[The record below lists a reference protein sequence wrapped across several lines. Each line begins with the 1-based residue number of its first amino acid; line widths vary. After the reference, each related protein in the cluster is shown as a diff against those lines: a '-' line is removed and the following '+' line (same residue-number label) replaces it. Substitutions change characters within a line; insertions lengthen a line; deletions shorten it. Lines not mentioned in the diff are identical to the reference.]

1 MVLLARKDEEG
12 NTQTLYDHLH
22 GAGRLASGFEDEFA
36 DISRTAAVLH
46 DVGKVAQQFQTY
58 LLSDDGH
65 RGDVQHARQ
74 GAFVVNDFF
83 ESKGE
88 IEEIAK
94 EILELAISKHHG
106 GLPDCIDESGNRAF
120 LLGFTES
127 DKSNEKY
134 AYQEIKRGLN
144 GLALDLQSNFRGS
157 AEDIACFLKKIK
169 SLGMSKDSIYFYL
182 GLLVKLIYSRLVDA
196 DRTDA
201 ACFETRKQYRP
212 NTVDWQN
219 LISRL
224 DKSMRSFD
232 SSSEINRIRHQ
243 INEQCC
249 LAGARE
255 TGIYRLSIPTGGGKT
270 LASLNFALHH
280 ALKTGKHRIIYV
292 IPYLSITTQ
301 TAKTFRDVLGLNAD
315 SDVLLEHYSTAGMQ
329 RSADVA
335 DNASSEFEDAG
346 EHQRKL
352 AAERWDN
359 PIIVTTMV
367 EFLETVMSARGTKLR
382 KFHNMADSV
391 IIFDE
396 IQSLPMNTINL
407 FNEIVS
413 FLSKIT
419 NSTILL
425 CSATQ
430 PLLEKTKRENLL
442 LSEKPDLI
450 AETESYEDKLRR
462 TRIVASTENKSCDE
476 LGQIIYQQARKN
488 GNCLAIV
495 NLKKEAREIFQCLER
510 LDVNHEF
517 ELIRLSTAMCGRHRT
532 DCLNRIGALL
542 DPGNPKPVICVSTQL
557 IEAGVD
563 ISFACVVRAMA
574 GLDSIMQAAGRC
586 NRNGESVEPKNVYVY
601 PLKDEDSMERYLPD
615 IAMGKQLT
623 LQIYGIITDKNYGF
637 PEWIDEQNLG
647 ADKKQSLESMVDELH
662 VSPKVKRGIIQSVRL
677 IDDISKAVGKK
688 PSRIFL
694 ELAGD
699 IQASVRTTSRKNRLL
714 ELYKNAGLRKEFS
727 DIYDRLEASDDK
739 GLQDDRWFLYYT
751 QLGKD
756 MYTGEEL
763 DIDRLSSDYDI
774 DHIIPQAVTQNDSL
788 DNRVLVSRAANA
800 RKTDSFAY
808 LPELV
813 EARRGFWQEL
823 LDNRLISQTKF
834 ERLVRQNDF
843 GRHEKERFVERSL
856 VETRQI
862 MKNVATLMRRRYGNS
877 SAVIG
882 LNSELT
888 KEMRQYLGF
897 EHKNRDINDY
907 HHAQDALCLGVAGQF
922 AVNRGFFDNG
932 AVSDGAANAYNI
944 YLQDYLRG
952 YREKLKAGDRKHGK
966 AFGFIVGSM
975 ASADEN
981 KRINPKTGEIAWS
994 EADKDYLR
1002 RVMNYRKMLVTQKVG
1017 DSFGALYNETRYGA
1031 AVKEG
1036 HDGIAFDKNKADTS
1050 LYGGFSSAKVVYSIL
1065 VELKGKVRLVNI
1077 TMQEYS
1083 MLGDCPSDEALKKVL
1098 VAKKPEYAKAK
1109 ILLRHIP
1116 SMQLIHYKGACMT
1129 IKSATE
1135 LNNARQLWL
1144 DCDVYNA
1151 LDDYLKCGTSKSS
1164 IDIMQIWDALFDA
1177 VNKHYPLHRVE
1188 ESTLA
1193 KARTKFEKLDLDKQL
1208 DVLGMIVVALHAD
1221 PGRANL
1227 SLVGLPSEWKRVRSV
1242 SFSDD
1247 DEFVF
1252 QSPSGLFETKI
1263 TIAELKKAE

>member
-12 NTQTLYDHLH
+12 NTQALYDHLH

-169 SLGMSKDSIYFYL
+169 SLRLSKDSIYFYL

-212 NTVDWQN
+212 NAVDWQN

-280 ALKTGKHRIIYV
+280 ALKTGKRRIIYV

-301 TAKTFRDVLGLNAD
+301 TAKTFRDVLGLNSD

-462 TRIVASTENKSCDE
+462 TRIVASAENKSCDE

-517 ELIRLSTAMCGRHRT
+517 ELIHLSTAMCGRHRT

-623 LQIYGIITDKNYGF
+623 LQIMENYPGKDLLSSNILEQYYDMLLRKKDGNGKGGYTDCPIRGRAEGATTAYDLLSFNECDRSQFTNTTGGKYGLCFAQAFQTVSDNFHVIPDVTHNVVVPYGQATELLDMLHRGELSEKISVLRRLQEYTVSLF
-637 PEWIDEQNLG
+637 DDDYHDLARKHAISLANEDFGVFLLNEEYLENKIDF
-647 ADKKQSLESMVDELH
+647 A
-662 VSPKVKRGIIQSVRL
+662 IAF
-677 IDDISKAVGKK
+677 AVNNAN
-688 PSRIFL
+688 PN
-694 ELAGD
+694 GD
-699 IQASVRTTSRKNRLL
+699 PLNGNRPRTTSEGLGEVSDVALKRKIRNRLQD
-714 ELYKNAGLRKEFS
+714 AGESVFVQ
-727 DIYDRLEASDDK
+727 SDDRS
-739 GLQDDRWFLYYT
+739 DDGAKSLSDRFNTYLKTLPKDEQKQKNVVFGKVCERWLDVRSFGQVFAFKKAKDT
-751 QLGKD
+751 DEVSIGVRGPVSIQPAFSINPIAIDDVQITKSVNSETTDSGKK
-756 MYTGEEL
+756 
-763 DIDRLSSDYDI
+763 SSDTMGMKYRVSGRAVYVTYGSI
-774 DHIIPQAVTQNDSL
+774 SPQLAERTGFSAEDAEKIKEALVTLFEND
-788 DNRVLVSRAANA
+788 
-800 RKTDSFAY
+800 
-808 LPELV
+808 E
-813 EARRGFWQEL
+813 
-823 LDNRLISQTKF
+823 
-834 ERLVRQNDF
+834 
-843 GRHEKERFVERSL
+843 
-856 VETRQI
+856 
-862 MKNVATLMRRRYGNS
+862 S
-877 SAVIG
+877 SARP
-882 LNSELT
+882 S
-888 KEMRQYLGF
+888 
-897 EHKNRDINDY
+897 
-907 HHAQDALCLGVAGQF
+907 
-922 AVNRGFFDNG
+922 
-932 AVSDGAANAYNI
+932 
-944 YLQDYLRG
+944 
-952 YREKLKAGDRKHGK
+952 
-966 AFGFIVGSM
+966 GSM
-975 ASADEN
+975 EVLDVVWFAHN
-981 KRINPKTGEIAWS
+981 CK
-994 EADKDYLR
+994 
-1002 RVMNYRKMLVTQKVG
+1002 
-1017 DSFGALYNETRYGA
+1017 
-1031 AVKEG
+1031 
-1036 HDGIAFDKNKADTS
+1036 
-1050 LYGGFSSAKVVYSIL
+1050 GGQYSSAKV
-1065 VELKGKVRLVNI
+1065 
-1077 TMQEYS
+1077 
-1083 MLGDCPSDEALKKVL
+1083 
-1098 VAKKPEYAKAK
+1098 
-1109 ILLRHIP
+1109 H
-1116 SMQLIHYKGACMT
+1116 
-1129 IKSATE
+1129 
-1135 LNNARQLWL
+1135 
-1144 DCDVYNA
+1144 
-1151 LDDYLKCGTSKSS
+1151 
-1164 IDIMQIWDALFDA
+1164 
-1177 VNKHYPLHRVE
+1177 
-1188 ESTLA
+1188 
-1193 KARTKFEKLDLDKQL
+1193 
-1208 DVLGMIVVALHAD
+1208 
-1221 PGRANL
+1221 
-1227 SLVGLPSEWKRVRSV
+1227 RSV
-1242 SFSDD
+1242 SVDADGTVNVDD
-1247 DEFVF
+1247 A
-1252 QSPSGLFETKI
+1252 SIPGLRYEVI
-1263 TIAELKKAE
+1263 EGR

>member
-12 NTQTLYDHLH
+12 NTQALYDHLH

-169 SLGMSKDSIYFYL
+169 SLRLSKDSIYFYL

-212 NTVDWQN
+212 NAVDWQN
-219 LISRL
+219 LTSRL

-280 ALKTGKHRIIYV
+280 ALKTGKRRIIYV

-301 TAKTFRDVLGLNAD
+301 TAKTFRDVLGLNSD

-462 TRIVASTENKSCDE
+462 TRIVASAENKSCDE

-517 ELIRLSTAMCGRHRT
+517 ELIHLSTAMCGRHRT

-623 LQIYGIITDKNYGF
+623 LQIMENYPGKDLLSSNIIR
-637 PEWIDEQNLG
+637 
-647 ADKKQSLESMVDELH
+647 VDS
-662 VSPKVKRGIIQSVRL
+662 SP
-677 IDDISKAVGKK
+677 ISKEYVIMAA
-688 PSRIFL
+688 L
-694 ELAGD
+694 ENKIDFAIAFEVNNANPNGD
-699 IQASVRTTSRKNRLL
+699 PLNGNRPRTTSEGLGEVSDVALKRKIRNRLQD
-714 ELYKNAGLRKEFS
+714 AGESVFVQ
-727 DIYDRLEASDDK
+727 SDDRS
-739 GLQDDRWFLYYT
+739 DDGAKSLSDRFNTYLKTLPKDEQKQKNVVFGKVCERWLDVRSFGQVFAFKKAKDT
-751 QLGKD
+751 DEVSIGVRGPVSIQPAFSINPIAIDDVQITKSVNSETTDSGKK
-756 MYTGEEL
+756 
-763 DIDRLSSDYDI
+763 SSDTMGMKYRVSGRAVYVTYGSI
-774 DHIIPQAVTQNDSL
+774 SPQLAERTGFSAEDAEKIKEALVTLFEND
-788 DNRVLVSRAANA
+788 
-800 RKTDSFAY
+800 
-808 LPELV
+808 E
-813 EARRGFWQEL
+813 
-823 LDNRLISQTKF
+823 
-834 ERLVRQNDF
+834 
-843 GRHEKERFVERSL
+843 
-856 VETRQI
+856 
-862 MKNVATLMRRRYGNS
+862 S
-877 SAVIG
+877 SARP
-882 LNSELT
+882 S
-888 KEMRQYLGF
+888 
-897 EHKNRDINDY
+897 
-907 HHAQDALCLGVAGQF
+907 
-922 AVNRGFFDNG
+922 
-932 AVSDGAANAYNI
+932 
-944 YLQDYLRG
+944 
-952 YREKLKAGDRKHGK
+952 
-966 AFGFIVGSM
+966 GSM
-975 ASADEN
+975 EVLDVVWFAHN
-981 KRINPKTGEIAWS
+981 CK
-994 EADKDYLR
+994 
-1002 RVMNYRKMLVTQKVG
+1002 
-1017 DSFGALYNETRYGA
+1017 
-1031 AVKEG
+1031 
-1036 HDGIAFDKNKADTS
+1036 
-1050 LYGGFSSAKVVYSIL
+1050 GGQYSSAKV
-1065 VELKGKVRLVNI
+1065 
-1077 TMQEYS
+1077 
-1083 MLGDCPSDEALKKVL
+1083 
-1098 VAKKPEYAKAK
+1098 
-1109 ILLRHIP
+1109 H
-1116 SMQLIHYKGACMT
+1116 
-1129 IKSATE
+1129 
-1135 LNNARQLWL
+1135 
-1144 DCDVYNA
+1144 
-1151 LDDYLKCGTSKSS
+1151 
-1164 IDIMQIWDALFDA
+1164 
-1177 VNKHYPLHRVE
+1177 
-1188 ESTLA
+1188 
-1193 KARTKFEKLDLDKQL
+1193 
-1208 DVLGMIVVALHAD
+1208 
-1221 PGRANL
+1221 
-1227 SLVGLPSEWKRVRSV
+1227 RSV
-1242 SFSDD
+1242 SVDADGTVNVDD
-1247 DEFVF
+1247 A
-1252 QSPSGLFETKI
+1252 SIPGLRYEVI
-1263 TIAELKKAE
+1263 EGR

>member
-12 NTQTLYDHLH
+12 NTQALYDHLH

-169 SLGMSKDSIYFYL
+169 SLRLSKDSIYFYL

-212 NTVDWQN
+212 NAVDWQN

-280 ALKTGKHRIIYV
+280 ALKTGKRRIIYV

-301 TAKTFRDVLGLNAD
+301 TAKTFRDVLGLNSD

-382 KFHNMADSV
+382 KFHNMAVSV

-462 TRIVASTENKSCDE
+462 TRIVASAENKSCDE

-517 ELIRLSTAMCGRHRT
+517 ELIHLSTAMCGRHRT

-623 LQIYGIITDKNYGF
+623 LQIMENYPGKDLLSSNILEQYYDMLLRKKDGNGKGGYTDCPIRGRAEGATTAYDLLSFNECDRSQFTNTTGGKYGLCFAQAFQTVSDNFHVIPDVTHNVVVPYGQATELLDMLHRGELSEKISVLRRLQEYTVSLF
-637 PEWIDEQNLG
+637 DDDYRDLARKHAISLANEDFGVLAALENKIDFAIAFEVNN
-647 ADKKQSLESMVDELH
+647 AN
-662 VSPKVKRGIIQSVRL
+662 PN
-677 IDDISKAVGKK
+677 
-688 PSRIFL
+688 
-694 ELAGD
+694 GD
-699 IQASVRTTSRKNRLL
+699 PLNGNRPRTTSEGLGEVSDVALKRKIRNRLQD
-714 ELYKNAGLRKEFS
+714 AGESVFVQ
-727 DIYDRLEASDDK
+727 SDDRS
-739 GLQDDRWFLYYT
+739 DDGAKSLSDRFNTYLKTLPKDEQKQKNVVFGKVCERWLDVRSFGQVFAFKKAKDT
-751 QLGKD
+751 DEVSIGVRGPVSIQPAFSINPIAIDDVQITKSVNSETTDSGKK
-756 MYTGEEL
+756 
-763 DIDRLSSDYDI
+763 SSDTMGMKYRVSGRAVYVTYGSI
-774 DHIIPQAVTQNDSL
+774 SPQLAERTGFSAEDAEKIKEALVTLFEND
-788 DNRVLVSRAANA
+788 
-800 RKTDSFAY
+800 
-808 LPELV
+808 E
-813 EARRGFWQEL
+813 
-823 LDNRLISQTKF
+823 
-834 ERLVRQNDF
+834 
-843 GRHEKERFVERSL
+843 
-856 VETRQI
+856 
-862 MKNVATLMRRRYGNS
+862 S
-877 SAVIG
+877 SARP
-882 LNSELT
+882 S
-888 KEMRQYLGF
+888 
-897 EHKNRDINDY
+897 
-907 HHAQDALCLGVAGQF
+907 
-922 AVNRGFFDNG
+922 
-932 AVSDGAANAYNI
+932 
-944 YLQDYLRG
+944 
-952 YREKLKAGDRKHGK
+952 
-966 AFGFIVGSM
+966 GSM
-975 ASADEN
+975 EVLDVVWFAHN
-981 KRINPKTGEIAWS
+981 CK
-994 EADKDYLR
+994 
-1002 RVMNYRKMLVTQKVG
+1002 
-1017 DSFGALYNETRYGA
+1017 
-1031 AVKEG
+1031 
-1036 HDGIAFDKNKADTS
+1036 
-1050 LYGGFSSAKVVYSIL
+1050 GGQYSSAKV
-1065 VELKGKVRLVNI
+1065 
-1077 TMQEYS
+1077 
-1083 MLGDCPSDEALKKVL
+1083 
-1098 VAKKPEYAKAK
+1098 
-1109 ILLRHIP
+1109 H
-1116 SMQLIHYKGACMT
+1116 
-1129 IKSATE
+1129 
-1135 LNNARQLWL
+1135 
-1144 DCDVYNA
+1144 
-1151 LDDYLKCGTSKSS
+1151 
-1164 IDIMQIWDALFDA
+1164 
-1177 VNKHYPLHRVE
+1177 
-1188 ESTLA
+1188 
-1193 KARTKFEKLDLDKQL
+1193 
-1208 DVLGMIVVALHAD
+1208 
-1221 PGRANL
+1221 
-1227 SLVGLPSEWKRVRSV
+1227 RSV
-1242 SFSDD
+1242 SVDADGTVNVDD
-1247 DEFVF
+1247 A
-1252 QSPSGLFETKI
+1252 SIPGLRYEVI
-1263 TIAELKKAE
+1263 EGR

>member
-12 NTQTLYDHLH
+12 NTQALYDHLH

-169 SLGMSKDSIYFYL
+169 SLRLSKDSIYFYL

-212 NTVDWQN
+212 NAVDWQN

-232 SSSEINRIRHQ
+232 SSSEINRI
-243 INEQCC
+243 
-249 LAGARE
+249 
-255 TGIYRLSIPTGGGKT
+255 
-270 LASLNFALHH
+270 
-280 ALKTGKHRIIYV
+280 
-292 IPYLSITTQ
+292 
-301 TAKTFRDVLGLNAD
+301 
-315 SDVLLEHYSTAGMQ
+315 
-329 RSADVA
+329 
-335 DNASSEFEDAG
+335 
-346 EHQRKL
+346 
-352 AAERWDN
+352 
-359 PIIVTTMV
+359 
-367 EFLETVMSARGTKLR
+367 
-382 KFHNMADSV
+382 
-391 IIFDE
+391 

-462 TRIVASTENKSCDE
+462 TRIVASAENKSCDE

-517 ELIRLSTAMCGRHRT
+517 ELIHLSTAMCGRHRT

-623 LQIYGIITDKNYGF
+623 LQIMENYPGKDLLSSN
-637 PEWIDEQNLG
+637 ILEQYYDML
-647 ADKKQSLESMVDELH
+647 
-662 VSPKVKRGIIQSVRL
+662 
-677 IDDISKAVGKK
+677 
-688 PSRIFL
+688 
-694 ELAGD
+694 
-699 IQASVRTTSRKNRLL
+699 
-714 ELYKNAGLRKEFS
+714 LRKKDGNGKGGYTDCPIRGRAEGATTAYDLLSFNECDRSQFTNTTGGKYGLCFAQAFQTVS
-727 DIYDRLEASDDK
+727 DN
-739 GLQDDRWFLYYT
+739 F
-751 QLGKD
+751 
-756 MYTGEEL
+756 
-763 DIDRLSSDYDI
+763 
-774 DHIIPQAVTQNDSL
+774 HVIPDVTHNVVVPYGQAT
-788 DNRVLVSRAANA
+788 
-800 RKTDSFAY
+800 
-808 LPELV
+808 
-813 EARRGFWQEL
+813 EL
-823 LDNRLISQTKF
+823 LDMLHRGELSEKISVLRRLQEYTVSLFDDDYRDLARKHAISLAN
-834 ERLVRQNDF
+834 EDF
-843 GRHEKERFVERSL
+843 GVFLLNEEYYNDKYGVVREAEMPL
-856 VETRQI
+856 L
-862 MKNVATLMRRRYGNS
+862 LM
-877 SAVIG
+877 
-882 LNSELT
+882 
-888 KEMRQYLGF
+888 
-897 EHKNRDINDY
+897 
-907 HHAQDALCLGVAGQF
+907 
-922 AVNRGFFDNG
+922 
-932 AVSDGAANAYNI
+932 
-944 YLQDYLRG
+944 
-952 YREKLKAGDRKHGK
+952 
-966 AFGFIVGSM
+966 
-975 ASADEN
+975 
-981 KRINPKTGEIAWS
+981 
-994 EADKDYLR
+994 
-1002 RVMNYRKMLVTQKVG
+1002 
-1017 DSFGALYNETRYGA
+1017 
-1031 AVKEG
+1031 
-1036 HDGIAFDKNKADTS
+1036 
-1050 LYGGFSSAKVVYSIL
+1050 
-1065 VELKGKVRLVNI
+1065 
-1077 TMQEYS
+1077 
-1083 MLGDCPSDEALKKVL
+1083 
-1098 VAKKPEYAKAK
+1098 
-1109 ILLRHIP
+1109 
-1116 SMQLIHYKGACMT
+1116 
-1129 IKSATE
+1129 
-1135 LNNARQLWL
+1135 
-1144 DCDVYNA
+1144 
-1151 LDDYLKCGTSKSS
+1151 
-1164 IDIMQIWDALFDA
+1164 
-1177 VNKHYPLHRVE
+1177 
-1188 ESTLA
+1188 
-1193 KARTKFEKLDLDKQL
+1193 
-1208 DVLGMIVVALHAD
+1208 
-1221 PGRANL
+1221 
-1227 SLVGLPSEWKRVRSV
+1227 
-1242 SFSDD
+1242 
-1247 DEFVF
+1247 
-1252 QSPSGLFETKI
+1252 
-1263 TIAELKKAE
+1263 

>member
-169 SLGMSKDSIYFYL
+169 SLGLSKDSIYFYL

-335 DNASSEFEDAG
+335 DNALSEFEDAG

-462 TRIVASTENKSCDE
+462 TRIVASAENKSCDE

-517 ELIRLSTAMCGRHRT
+517 ELIHLSTAMCGRHRT

-623 LQIYGIITDKNYGF
+623 LQIMENYPGKDLLSSNILEQYYDMLLRKKDGNGKGGYTDCPIRGRAEGATTAYDLLSFNECDRSQFTNTTGGKYGLCFAQAFQTVSDNFHVIPDVTHNVVVPYGQATELLDMLHRGELSEKISVLRRLQEYTVSLF
-637 PEWIDEQNLG
+637 DDDYRDLTGNQAIVVWAIKRPEEKPVLNPQSGSFDFDDSFSSIADESK
-647 ADKKQSLESMVDELH
+647 ALH
-662 VSPKVKRGIIQSVRL
+662 
-677 IDDISKAVGKK
+677 DDIS
-688 PSRIFL
+688 
-694 ELAGD
+694 
-699 IQASVRTTSRKNRLL
+699 
-714 ELYKNAGLRKEFS
+714 
-727 DIYDRLEASDDK
+727 
-739 GLQDDRWFLYYT
+739 
-751 QLGKD
+751 
-756 MYTGEEL
+756 
-763 DIDRLSSDYDI
+763 
-774 DHIIPQAVTQNDSL
+774 
-788 DNRVLVSRAANA
+788 
-800 RKTDSFAY
+800 
-808 LPELV
+808 
-813 EARRGFWQEL
+813 
-823 LDNRLISQTKF
+823 
-834 ERLVRQNDF
+834 
-843 GRHEKERFVERSL
+843 
-856 VETRQI
+856 
-862 MKNVATLMRRRYGNS
+862 
-877 SAVIG
+877 
-882 LNSELT
+882 
-888 KEMRQYLGF
+888 
-897 EHKNRDINDY
+897 
-907 HHAQDALCLGVAGQF
+907 DAL
-922 AVNRGFFDNG
+922 
-932 AVSDGAANAYNI
+932 NATNVQYAKI
-944 YLQDYLRG
+944 FSRVLRG
-952 YREKLKAGDRKHGK
+952 YEGAEDLKKHNDPMVVVILDAATTGRLGVTFYCELQK
-966 AFGFIVGSM
+966 
-975 ASADEN
+975 DEYI
-981 KRINPKTGEIAWS
+981 KRILQWHVDAAWPLTS
-994 EADKDYLR
+994 FKKSIVEGAERVNVVQYEGAPSFTDIINCACDTSDRSSKSYKRFAKD
-1002 RVMNYRKMLVTQKVG
+1002 
-1017 DSFGALYNETRYGA
+1017 
-1031 AVKEG
+1031 VKERLIECMG
-1036 HDGIAFDKNKADTS
+1036 SSYLTAS
-1050 LYGGFSSAKVVYSIL
+1050 LCRSPYGECG
-1065 VELKGKVRLVNI
+1065 LK
-1077 TMQEYS
+1077 
-1083 MLGDCPSDEALKKVL
+1083 
-1098 VAKKPEYAKAK
+1098 
-1109 ILLRHIP
+1109 
-1116 SMQLIHYKGACMT
+1116 
-1129 IKSATE
+1129 
-1135 LNNARQLWL
+1135 
-1144 DCDVYNA
+1144 
-1151 LDDYLKCGTSKSS
+1151 
-1164 IDIMQIWDALFDA
+1164 
-1177 VNKHYPLHRVE
+1177 
-1188 ESTLA
+1188 
-1193 KARTKFEKLDLDKQL
+1193 
-1208 DVLGMIVVALHAD
+1208 
-1221 PGRANL
+1221 
-1227 SLVGLPSEWKRVRSV
+1227 
-1242 SFSDD
+1242 
-1247 DEFVF
+1247 
-1252 QSPSGLFETKI
+1252 
-1263 TIAELKKAE
+1263 

>member
-462 TRIVASTENKSCDE
+462 TRIDDVQITKSVNSETTDS
-476 LGQIIYQQARKN
+476 GKKSSDTMGMKYRVSGRAVYVTYGSISPQ
-488 GNCLAIV
+488 LAERTGFSAEDAEKI
-495 NLKKEAREIFQCLER
+495 KEALVTLFENDESSARPSGSMEV
-510 LDVNHEF
+510 LDV
-517 ELIRLSTAMCGRHRT
+517 
-532 DCLNRIGALL
+532 
-542 DPGNPKPVICVSTQL
+542 VW
-557 IEAGVD
+557 
-563 ISFACVVRAMA
+563 FAHNC
-574 GLDSIMQAAGRC
+574 
-586 NRNGESVEPKNVYVY
+586 
-601 PLKDEDSMERYLPD
+601 
-615 IAMGKQLT
+615 
-623 LQIYGIITDKNYGF
+623 
-637 PEWIDEQNLG
+637 
-647 ADKKQSLESMVDELH
+647 
-662 VSPKVKRGIIQSVRL
+662 
-677 IDDISKAVGKK
+677 
-688 PSRIFL
+688 
-694 ELAGD
+694 
-699 IQASVRTTSRKNRLL
+699 
-714 ELYKNAGLRKEFS
+714 
-727 DIYDRLEASDDK
+727 K
-739 GLQDDRWFLYYT
+739 G
-751 QLGKD
+751 G
-756 MYTGEEL
+756 
-763 DIDRLSSDYDI
+763 
-774 DHIIPQAVTQNDSL
+774 
-788 DNRVLVSRAANA
+788 
-800 RKTDSFAY
+800 
-808 LPELV
+808 
-813 EARRGFWQEL
+813 
-823 LDNRLISQTKF
+823 
-834 ERLVRQNDF
+834 
-843 GRHEKERFVERSL
+843 
-856 VETRQI
+856 
-862 MKNVATLMRRRYGNS
+862 
-877 SAVIG
+877 
-882 LNSELT
+882 
-888 KEMRQYLGF
+888 QY
-897 EHKNRDINDY
+897 
-907 HHAQDALCLGVAGQF
+907 
-922 AVNRGFFDNG
+922 
-932 AVSDGAANAYNI
+932 
-944 YLQDYLRG
+944 
-952 YREKLKAGDRKHGK
+952 
-966 AFGFIVGSM
+966 
-975 ASADEN
+975 
-981 KRINPKTGEIAWS
+981 
-994 EADKDYLR
+994 
-1002 RVMNYRKMLVTQKVG
+1002 
-1017 DSFGALYNETRYGA
+1017 
-1031 AVKEG
+1031 
-1036 HDGIAFDKNKADTS
+1036 
-1050 LYGGFSSAKVVYSIL
+1050 SSAKV
-1065 VELKGKVRLVNI
+1065 
-1077 TMQEYS
+1077 
-1083 MLGDCPSDEALKKVL
+1083 
-1098 VAKKPEYAKAK
+1098 
-1109 ILLRHIP
+1109 H
-1116 SMQLIHYKGACMT
+1116 
-1129 IKSATE
+1129 
-1135 LNNARQLWL
+1135 
-1144 DCDVYNA
+1144 
-1151 LDDYLKCGTSKSS
+1151 
-1164 IDIMQIWDALFDA
+1164 
-1177 VNKHYPLHRVE
+1177 
-1188 ESTLA
+1188 
-1193 KARTKFEKLDLDKQL
+1193 
-1208 DVLGMIVVALHAD
+1208 
-1221 PGRANL
+1221 
-1227 SLVGLPSEWKRVRSV
+1227 RSV
-1242 SFSDD
+1242 SVDADGTVNVDD
-1247 DEFVF
+1247 A
-1252 QSPSGLFETKI
+1252 SIPGLRYEVI
-1263 TIAELKKAE
+1263 EGR

>member
-169 SLGMSKDSIYFYL
+169 SLRLSKDSIYFYL

-212 NTVDWQN
+212 NAVDWQN

-301 TAKTFRDVLGLNAD
+301 TAKTFRDVLGLNSD
-315 SDVLLEHYSTAGMQ
+315 SDVLLEHYSTAG
-329 RSADVA
+329 
-335 DNASSEFEDAG
+335 
-346 EHQRKL
+346 
-352 AAERWDN
+352 
-359 PIIVTTMV
+359 I
-367 EFLETVMSARGTKLR
+367 
-382 KFHNMADSV
+382 
-391 IIFDE
+391 
-396 IQSLPMNTINL
+396 
-407 FNEIVS
+407 
-413 FLSKIT
+413 
-419 NSTILL
+419 
-425 CSATQ
+425 
-430 PLLEKTKRENLL
+430 
-442 LSEKPDLI
+442 
-450 AETESYEDKLRR
+450 
-462 TRIVASTENKSCDE
+462 
-476 LGQIIYQQARKN
+476 
-488 GNCLAIV
+488 AIV

-517 ELIRLSTAMCGRHRT
+517 ELIHLSTAMCGRHRT

-542 DPGNPKPVICVSTQL
+542 DPGNLKPVICVSTQL

-623 LQIYGIITDKNYGF
+623 LQIMENYPGKDLLSSN
-637 PEWIDEQNLG
+637 ILEQYYDML
-647 ADKKQSLESMVDELH
+647 
-662 VSPKVKRGIIQSVRL
+662 
-677 IDDISKAVGKK
+677 
-688 PSRIFL
+688 
-694 ELAGD
+694 
-699 IQASVRTTSRKNRLL
+699 
-714 ELYKNAGLRKEFS
+714 LRKKDGNGKGGYTDCPIRGRAEGATTAYDLLSFNECDRSQFTNTTGGKYGLCFAQAFQTVS
-727 DIYDRLEASDDK
+727 DN
-739 GLQDDRWFLYYT
+739 F
-751 QLGKD
+751 
-756 MYTGEEL
+756 
-763 DIDRLSSDYDI
+763 
-774 DHIIPQAVTQNDSL
+774 HVIPDVAHNVVVPYGQAT
-788 DNRVLVSRAANA
+788 
-800 RKTDSFAY
+800 
-808 LPELV
+808 
-813 EARRGFWQEL
+813 EL
-823 LDNRLISQTKF
+823 LDMLHRGELPEKIS
-834 ERLVRQNDF
+834 V
-843 GRHEKERFVERSL
+843 
-856 VETRQI
+856 
-862 MKNVATLMRRRYGNS
+862 
-877 SAVIG
+877 
-882 LNSELT
+882 
-888 KEMRQYLGF
+888 
-897 EHKNRDINDY
+897 
-907 HHAQDALCLGVAGQF
+907 
-922 AVNRGFFDNG
+922 
-932 AVSDGAANAYNI
+932 
-944 YLQDYLRG
+944 
-952 YREKLKAGDRKHGK
+952 
-966 AFGFIVGSM
+966 
-975 ASADEN
+975 
-981 KRINPKTGEIAWS
+981 
-994 EADKDYLR
+994 LR
-1002 RVMNYRKMLVTQKVG
+1002 RL
-1017 DSFGALYNETRYGA
+1017 
-1031 AVKEG
+1031 
-1036 HDGIAFDKNKADTS
+1036 
-1050 LYGGFSSAKVVYSIL
+1050 
-1065 VELKGKVRLVNI
+1065 
-1077 TMQEYS
+1077 QEYTVS
-1083 MLGDCPSDEALKKVL
+1083 LFD
-1098 VAKKPEYAKAK
+1098 
-1109 ILLRHIP
+1109 
-1116 SMQLIHYKGACMT
+1116 
-1129 IKSATE
+1129 
-1135 LNNARQLWL
+1135 
-1144 DCDVYNA
+1144 
-1151 LDDYLKCGTSKSS
+1151 DDY
-1164 IDIMQIWDALFDA
+1164 
-1177 VNKHYPLHRVE
+1177 R
-1188 ESTLA
+1188 
-1193 KARTKFEKLDLDKQL
+1193 DL
-1208 DVLGMIVVALHAD
+1208 IFH
-1221 PGRANL
+1221 
-1227 SLVGLPSEWKRVRSV
+1227 
-1242 SFSDD
+1242 
-1247 DEFVF
+1247 
-1252 QSPSGLFETKI
+1252 TTHI
-1263 TIAELKKAE
+1263 

>member
-12 NTQTLYDHLH
+12 NTQALYDHLH

-169 SLGMSKDSIYFYL
+169 SLRLSKDSIYFYL

-212 NTVDWQN
+212 NAVDWQN

-280 ALKTGKHRIIYV
+280 ALKTGKRRIIYV

-301 TAKTFRDVLGLNAD
+301 TAKTFRDVLGLNSD

-462 TRIVASTENKSCDE
+462 TRIVASAENKSCDE

-517 ELIRLSTAMCGRHRT
+517 ELIHLSTAMCGRHRT

-623 LQIYGIITDKNYGF
+623 LQIMENYPGKDLLSSNILEQYYDMLLRKKDGNQKINSTLRWLVNNHGTLTGNQAIVVWAIKR
-637 PEWIDEQNLG
+637 PEEKPVLNPQSGSFDFDDSFSSIADESK
-647 ADKKQSLESMVDELH
+647 ALH
-662 VSPKVKRGIIQSVRL
+662 
-677 IDDISKAVGKK
+677 DDIS
-688 PSRIFL
+688 
-694 ELAGD
+694 
-699 IQASVRTTSRKNRLL
+699 
-714 ELYKNAGLRKEFS
+714 
-727 DIYDRLEASDDK
+727 
-739 GLQDDRWFLYYT
+739 
-751 QLGKD
+751 
-756 MYTGEEL
+756 
-763 DIDRLSSDYDI
+763 
-774 DHIIPQAVTQNDSL
+774 
-788 DNRVLVSRAANA
+788 
-800 RKTDSFAY
+800 
-808 LPELV
+808 
-813 EARRGFWQEL
+813 
-823 LDNRLISQTKF
+823 
-834 ERLVRQNDF
+834 
-843 GRHEKERFVERSL
+843 
-856 VETRQI
+856 
-862 MKNVATLMRRRYGNS
+862 
-877 SAVIG
+877 
-882 LNSELT
+882 
-888 KEMRQYLGF
+888 
-897 EHKNRDINDY
+897 
-907 HHAQDALCLGVAGQF
+907 DAL
-922 AVNRGFFDNG
+922 
-932 AVSDGAANAYNI
+932 NATNVQYAKI
-944 YLQDYLRG
+944 FSRVLRG
-952 YREKLKAGDRKHGK
+952 YEGAEDLKKHNDPMVVVILDAATTGRLGVTFYCELQK
-966 AFGFIVGSM
+966 
-975 ASADEN
+975 DEYI
-981 KRINPKTGEIAWS
+981 KRILQWHVDAAWPLTSFKKSIVEGAERVNVVQYEGAPSFTDIINCACDTSDRSSKSYKRFAKDVKERLIECMFGGAQFPMSILNAACHKVTRPMGYDNIRVWRRDFEIACSLWKKHYID
-994 EADKDYLR
+994 ETRKQHRQEDVITMYLEPNRDDRDYLYGR
-1002 RVMNYRKMLVTQKVG
+1002 LLALADNFEESVLRKQGVKDRPTNAIKLMSNFTAKPYTTWGTLWKQLTPYLKSANGGSWFRNEVDDVM
-1017 DSFGALYNETRYGA
+1017 ALF
-1031 AVKEG
+1031 KEG
-1036 HDGIAFDKNKADTS
+1036 DFEDNKALS
-1050 LYGGFSSAKVVYSIL
+1050 PMFLLGYSCQRRASRR
-1065 VELKGKVRLVNI
+1065 KA
-1077 TMQEYS
+1077 QEIS
-1083 MLGDCPSDEALKKVL
+1083 QK
-1098 VAKKPEYAKAK
+1098 
-1109 ILLRHIP
+1109 
-1116 SMQLIHYKGACMT
+1116 
-1129 IKSATE
+1129 
-1135 LNNARQLWL
+1135 NNS
-1144 DCDVYNA
+1144 N
-1151 LDDYLKCGTSKSS
+1151 
-1164 IDIMQIWDALFDA
+1164 
-1177 VNKHYPLHRVE
+1177 N
-1188 ESTLA
+1188 
-1193 KARTKFEKLDLDKQL
+1193 
-1208 DVLGMIVVALHAD
+1208 
-1221 PGRANL
+1221 
-1227 SLVGLPSEWKRVRSV
+1227 
-1242 SFSDD
+1242 
-1247 DEFVF
+1247 
-1252 QSPSGLFETKI
+1252 
-1263 TIAELKKAE
+1263 

>member
-12 NTQTLYDHLH
+12 NTQALYDHLH

-169 SLGMSKDSIYFYL
+169 SLRLSKDSIYFYL

-212 NTVDWQN
+212 NAVDWQN

-280 ALKTGKHRIIYV
+280 ALKTGKRRIIYV

-301 TAKTFRDVLGLNAD
+301 TAKTFRDVLGLNSD

-462 TRIVASTENKSCDE
+462 TRIVASAENKSCDE

-517 ELIRLSTAMCGRHRT
+517 ELIHLSTAMCGRHRT

-623 LQIYGIITDKNYGF
+623 LQIMENYPGKDLLSSNIGGAQF
-637 PEWIDEQNLG
+637 PMSILNAACHKVTRPMGYDNIRVWRRDFEIACSLWKKHYIDETR
-647 ADKKQSLESMVDELH
+647 KQHRQEDVITMYLE
-662 VSPKVKRGIIQSVRL
+662 PNR
-677 IDDISKAVGKK
+677 DDRDYLYG
-688 PSRIFL
+688 
-694 ELAGD
+694 
-699 IQASVRTTSRKNRLL
+699 RLL
-714 ELYKNAGLRKEFS
+714 ALADNFEESVLRKQGVK
-727 DIYDRLEASDDK
+727 DRPTNAIKLMSNFTAKPYTTWGTLWKQLMPYLKSANGGSWFRNEVDDVMALFKEGDFEDNKALSPMFLLGYSCQRRASK
-739 GLQDDRWFLYYT
+739 
-751 QLGKD
+751 
-756 MYTGEEL
+756 
-763 DIDRLSSDYDI
+763 
-774 DHIIPQAVTQNDSL
+774 
-788 DNRVLVSRAANA
+788 
-800 RKTDSFAY
+800 RKA
-808 LPELV
+808 
-813 EARRGFWQEL
+813 QE
-823 LDNRLISQTKF
+823 ISQ
-834 ERLVRQNDF
+834 
-843 GRHEKERFVERSL
+843 
-856 VETRQI
+856 
-862 MKNVATLMRRRYGNS
+862 KNNS
-877 SAVIG
+877 
-882 LNSELT
+882 
-888 KEMRQYLGF
+888 
-897 EHKNRDINDY
+897 
-907 HHAQDALCLGVAGQF
+907 
-922 AVNRGFFDNG
+922 
-932 AVSDGAANAYNI
+932 
-944 YLQDYLRG
+944 
-952 YREKLKAGDRKHGK
+952 
-966 AFGFIVGSM
+966 
-975 ASADEN
+975 
-981 KRINPKTGEIAWS
+981 
-994 EADKDYLR
+994 
-1002 RVMNYRKMLVTQKVG
+1002 
-1017 DSFGALYNETRYGA
+1017 
-1031 AVKEG
+1031 
-1036 HDGIAFDKNKADTS
+1036 
-1050 LYGGFSSAKVVYSIL
+1050 
-1065 VELKGKVRLVNI
+1065 
-1077 TMQEYS
+1077 
-1083 MLGDCPSDEALKKVL
+1083 
-1098 VAKKPEYAKAK
+1098 
-1109 ILLRHIP
+1109 
-1116 SMQLIHYKGACMT
+1116 
-1129 IKSATE
+1129 
-1135 LNNARQLWL
+1135 NN
-1144 DCDVYNA
+1144 
-1151 LDDYLKCGTSKSS
+1151 
-1164 IDIMQIWDALFDA
+1164 
-1177 VNKHYPLHRVE
+1177 
-1188 ESTLA
+1188 
-1193 KARTKFEKLDLDKQL
+1193 
-1208 DVLGMIVVALHAD
+1208 
-1221 PGRANL
+1221 
-1227 SLVGLPSEWKRVRSV
+1227 
-1242 SFSDD
+1242 
-1247 DEFVF
+1247 
-1252 QSPSGLFETKI
+1252 
-1263 TIAELKKAE
+1263 

>member
-476 LGQIIYQQARKN
+476 LGQIIYQQARKD

-517 ELIRLSTAMCGRHRT
+517 ELIHLSTAMCGRHRT

-623 LQIYGIITDKNYGF
+623 LQIMENYPGKDLLSSN
-637 PEWIDEQNLG
+637 ILEQYYDML
-647 ADKKQSLESMVDELH
+647 
-662 VSPKVKRGIIQSVRL
+662 
-677 IDDISKAVGKK
+677 
-688 PSRIFL
+688 
-694 ELAGD
+694 
-699 IQASVRTTSRKNRLL
+699 
-714 ELYKNAGLRKEFS
+714 LRKKDGNGKGGYTDCPIRGRAEGATTA
-727 DIYDRLEASDDK
+727 YDLLSFNEC
-739 GLQDDRWFLYYT
+739 DRSQFT
-751 QLGKD
+751 NT
-756 MYTGEEL
+756 TGEKYGL
-763 DIDRLSSDYDI
+763 CFAQAFQTVSDNF
-774 DHIIPQAVTQNDSL
+774 HVIPDVTHNVVVPYGQAT
-788 DNRVLVSRAANA
+788 
-800 RKTDSFAY
+800 
-808 LPELV
+808 
-813 EARRGFWQEL
+813 EL
-823 LDNRLISQTKF
+823 LDMLHRGELSEKISVLRRLQEYTVSLFDDDYHDLARKHAISLAN
-834 ERLVRQNDF
+834 EDF
-843 GRHEKERFVERSL
+843 GVSVFVQSDDRSDDGAKSLSDRFNTYLKTLPKDE
-856 VETRQI
+856 QKQ
-862 MKNVATLMRRRYGNS
+862 KNVVFGKVCERWLDVRSFGQVFAFKKAKDTDEVSIGVRGPVSIQPAFSINPIAIDDVQITKSVNSETTDSGKKSSDTMGMKYRVSGRAVYVTYGSISPQLAERTGFSAEDAEKIKEALVTLFENDES
-877 SAVIG
+877 SARP
-882 LNSELT
+882 S
-888 KEMRQYLGF
+888 
-897 EHKNRDINDY
+897 
-907 HHAQDALCLGVAGQF
+907 
-922 AVNRGFFDNG
+922 
-932 AVSDGAANAYNI
+932 
-944 YLQDYLRG
+944 
-952 YREKLKAGDRKHGK
+952 
-966 AFGFIVGSM
+966 GSM
-975 ASADEN
+975 EVLDVVWFAHN
-981 KRINPKTGEIAWS
+981 CK
-994 EADKDYLR
+994 
-1002 RVMNYRKMLVTQKVG
+1002 
-1017 DSFGALYNETRYGA
+1017 
-1031 AVKEG
+1031 
-1036 HDGIAFDKNKADTS
+1036 
-1050 LYGGFSSAKVVYSIL
+1050 GGQYSSAKV
-1065 VELKGKVRLVNI
+1065 
-1077 TMQEYS
+1077 
-1083 MLGDCPSDEALKKVL
+1083 
-1098 VAKKPEYAKAK
+1098 
-1109 ILLRHIP
+1109 H
-1116 SMQLIHYKGACMT
+1116 
-1129 IKSATE
+1129 
-1135 LNNARQLWL
+1135 
-1144 DCDVYNA
+1144 
-1151 LDDYLKCGTSKSS
+1151 
-1164 IDIMQIWDALFDA
+1164 
-1177 VNKHYPLHRVE
+1177 
-1188 ESTLA
+1188 
-1193 KARTKFEKLDLDKQL
+1193 
-1208 DVLGMIVVALHAD
+1208 
-1221 PGRANL
+1221 
-1227 SLVGLPSEWKRVRSV
+1227 RSV
-1242 SFSDD
+1242 SVDADGTVNVDD
-1247 DEFVF
+1247 A
-1252 QSPSGLFETKI
+1252 SIPGLRYEVI
-1263 TIAELKKAE
+1263 EGR

>member
-12 NTQTLYDHLH
+12 NTQALYDHLH

-169 SLGMSKDSIYFYL
+169 SLRLSKDSIYFYL

-212 NTVDWQN
+212 NAVDWQN

-280 ALKTGKHRIIYV
+280 ALKTGKRRIIYV

-301 TAKTFRDVLGLNAD
+301 TAKTFRDVLGLNSD

-462 TRIVASTENKSCDE
+462 TRIVASAENMAALENKIDFAIAFE
-476 LGQIIYQQARKN
+476 VNNANPNGDPLN
-488 GNCLAIV
+488 GNRPRTTSEGLGEVSDVA
-495 NLKKEAREIFQCLER
+495 LKRKIRNR
-510 LDVNHEF
+510 LQD
-517 ELIRLSTAMCGRHRT
+517 A
-532 DCLNRIGALL
+532 
-542 DPGNPKPVICVSTQL
+542 
-557 IEAGVD
+557 
-563 ISFACVVRAMA
+563 
-574 GLDSIMQAAGRC
+574 
-586 NRNGESVEPKNVYVY
+586 GESVFVQSDDRSDDGAKSLSDRFNTYLKTLPKDEQKQKNVVFGKVCERWLDVRSFGQVFAFKKAKDTDEVSIGVRGPVSIQPAFSINPIAIDDVQITKSVNSETTDSGKKSSDTMGMKYRVSGRAVYVTY
-601 PLKDEDSMERYLPD
+601 GSISPQLAERTGFSAEDAEKIKEALVTLFENDESSARPSGSMEVLD
-615 IAMGKQLT
+615 VVWFAH
-623 LQIYGIITDKNYGF
+623 NC
-637 PEWIDEQNLG
+637 
-647 ADKKQSLESMVDELH
+647 
-662 VSPKVKRGIIQSVRL
+662 
-677 IDDISKAVGKK
+677 
-688 PSRIFL
+688 
-694 ELAGD
+694 
-699 IQASVRTTSRKNRLL
+699 
-714 ELYKNAGLRKEFS
+714 
-727 DIYDRLEASDDK
+727 K
-739 GLQDDRWFLYYT
+739 G
-751 QLGKD
+751 
-756 MYTGEEL
+756 
-763 DIDRLSSDYDI
+763 
-774 DHIIPQAVTQNDSL
+774 
-788 DNRVLVSRAANA
+788 
-800 RKTDSFAY
+800 
-808 LPELV
+808 
-813 EARRGFWQEL
+813 
-823 LDNRLISQTKF
+823 
-834 ERLVRQNDF
+834 
-843 GRHEKERFVERSL
+843 
-856 VETRQI
+856 
-862 MKNVATLMRRRYGNS
+862 
-877 SAVIG
+877 
-882 LNSELT
+882 
-888 KEMRQYLGF
+888 
-897 EHKNRDINDY
+897 
-907 HHAQDALCLGVAGQF
+907 
-922 AVNRGFFDNG
+922 G
-932 AVSDGAANAYNI
+932 AVF
-944 YLQDYLRG
+944 
-952 YREKLKAGDRKHGK
+952 
-966 AFGFIVGSM
+966 FGQS
-975 ASADEN
+975 S
-981 KRINPKTGEIAWS
+981 
-994 EADKDYLR
+994 
-1002 RVMNYRKMLVTQKVG
+1002 
-1017 DSFGALYNETRYGA
+1017 SFR
-1031 AVKEG
+1031 
-1036 HDGIAFDKNKADTS
+1036 F
-1050 LYGGFSSAKVVYSIL
+1050 
-1065 VELKGKVRLVNI
+1065 R
-1077 TMQEYS
+1077 
-1083 MLGDCPSDEALKKVL
+1083 
-1098 VAKKPEYAKAK
+1098 
-1109 ILLRHIP
+1109 
-1116 SMQLIHYKGACMT
+1116 
-1129 IKSATE
+1129 
-1135 LNNARQLWL
+1135 
-1144 DCDVYNA
+1144 
-1151 LDDYLKCGTSKSS
+1151 
-1164 IDIMQIWDALFDA
+1164 
-1177 VNKHYPLHRVE
+1177 
-1188 ESTLA
+1188 
-1193 KARTKFEKLDLDKQL
+1193 
-1208 DVLGMIVVALHAD
+1208 
-1221 PGRANL
+1221 
-1227 SLVGLPSEWKRVRSV
+1227 
-1242 SFSDD
+1242 
-1247 DEFVF
+1247 
-1252 QSPSGLFETKI
+1252 
-1263 TIAELKKAE
+1263 

>member
-12 NTQTLYDHLH
+12 NTQALYDHLH

-169 SLGMSKDSIYFYL
+169 SLRLSKDSIYFYL

-212 NTVDWQN
+212 NAVDWQN

-280 ALKTGKHRIIYV
+280 ALKTGKRRIIYV

-301 TAKTFRDVLGLNAD
+301 TAKTFRDVLGLNSD

-462 TRIVASTENKSCDE
+462 TRIVASAENKSCDE

-517 ELIRLSTAMCGRHRT
+517 ELIHLSTAMCGRHRT

-601 PLKDEDSMERYLPD
+601 PLKDEDSMERYLAALENKID
-615 IAMGKQLT
+615 FAIAFEV
-623 LQIYGIITDKNYGF
+623 NNAN
-637 PEWIDEQNLG
+637 PN
-647 ADKKQSLESMVDELH
+647 
-662 VSPKVKRGIIQSVRL
+662 
-677 IDDISKAVGKK
+677 
-688 PSRIFL
+688 
-694 ELAGD
+694 GD
-699 IQASVRTTSRKNRLL
+699 PLNGNRPRTTSEGLGEVSDVALKRKIRNRLQD
-714 ELYKNAGLRKEFS
+714 AGESVFVQ
-727 DIYDRLEASDDK
+727 SDDRS
-739 GLQDDRWFLYYT
+739 DDGAKSLSDRFNTYLKTLPKDEQKQKNVVFGKVCERWLDVRSFGQVFAFKKAKDT
-751 QLGKD
+751 DEVSIGVRGPVSIQPAFSINPIAIDDVQITKSVNSETTDSGKK
-756 MYTGEEL
+756 
-763 DIDRLSSDYDI
+763 SSDTMGMKYRVSGRAVYVTYGSI
-774 DHIIPQAVTQNDSL
+774 SPQLAERTGFSAEDAEKIKEALVTLFEND
-788 DNRVLVSRAANA
+788 
-800 RKTDSFAY
+800 
-808 LPELV
+808 E
-813 EARRGFWQEL
+813 
-823 LDNRLISQTKF
+823 
-834 ERLVRQNDF
+834 
-843 GRHEKERFVERSL
+843 
-856 VETRQI
+856 
-862 MKNVATLMRRRYGNS
+862 S
-877 SAVIG
+877 SARP
-882 LNSELT
+882 S
-888 KEMRQYLGF
+888 
-897 EHKNRDINDY
+897 
-907 HHAQDALCLGVAGQF
+907 
-922 AVNRGFFDNG
+922 
-932 AVSDGAANAYNI
+932 
-944 YLQDYLRG
+944 
-952 YREKLKAGDRKHGK
+952 
-966 AFGFIVGSM
+966 GSM
-975 ASADEN
+975 EVLDVVWFAHN
-981 KRINPKTGEIAWS
+981 CK
-994 EADKDYLR
+994 
-1002 RVMNYRKMLVTQKVG
+1002 
-1017 DSFGALYNETRYGA
+1017 
-1031 AVKEG
+1031 
-1036 HDGIAFDKNKADTS
+1036 
-1050 LYGGFSSAKVVYSIL
+1050 GGQYSSAKV
-1065 VELKGKVRLVNI
+1065 
-1077 TMQEYS
+1077 
-1083 MLGDCPSDEALKKVL
+1083 
-1098 VAKKPEYAKAK
+1098 
-1109 ILLRHIP
+1109 H
-1116 SMQLIHYKGACMT
+1116 
-1129 IKSATE
+1129 
-1135 LNNARQLWL
+1135 
-1144 DCDVYNA
+1144 
-1151 LDDYLKCGTSKSS
+1151 
-1164 IDIMQIWDALFDA
+1164 
-1177 VNKHYPLHRVE
+1177 
-1188 ESTLA
+1188 
-1193 KARTKFEKLDLDKQL
+1193 
-1208 DVLGMIVVALHAD
+1208 
-1221 PGRANL
+1221 
-1227 SLVGLPSEWKRVRSV
+1227 RSV
-1242 SFSDD
+1242 SVDADGTVNVDD
-1247 DEFVF
+1247 A
-1252 QSPSGLFETKI
+1252 SIPGLRYEVI
-1263 TIAELKKAE
+1263 EGR

>member
-12 NTQTLYDHLH
+12 NTQALYDHLH

-169 SLGMSKDSIYFYL
+169 SLRLSKDSIYFYL

-212 NTVDWQN
+212 NAVDWQN

-224 DKSMRSFD
+224 DKNMRSFD

-280 ALKTGKHRIIYV
+280 ALKTGKRRIIYV

-301 TAKTFRDVLGLNAD
+301 TAKTFRDVLGLNSD
-315 SDVLLEHYSTAGMQ
+315 SDVLLEHYSTADMQ

-462 TRIVASTENKSCDE
+462 TRIVASAENKSCDE

-510 LDVNHEF
+510 LDVNHE
-517 ELIRLSTAMCGRHRT
+517 LVNNHGILT
-532 DCLNRIGALL
+532 
-542 DPGNPKPVICVSTQL
+542 GNQAIVVWAIKRPEEKPVLNPQSGSFDFDDSFSSIADESKALHDDISDALNATNVQYAKIFSRVLRGYEGAEDLKKHNDPMVVVILDAATTGRLGVTFYCELQKDEYIKRILQWHVDAAWPLTSFKKSIVEGAERVNVVQYEGAPSFTDIINCACDTSDRSSKSYKRFAKDVKERL
-557 IEAGVD
+557 IECMFGGAQFPMS
-563 ISFACVVRAMA
+563 ILNAACHKVTRPMGYDNIRVWRRDFEIACSLWKKHYIDETRKQHRQEDVITMY
-574 GLDSIMQAAGRC
+574 LEPNRDDRDYLYGRLLALAD
-586 NRNGESVEPKNVYVY
+586 NFEESVLRKQGV
-601 PLKDEDSMERYLPD
+601 KDRPTNAIKLMSNFTAKPYTTWGTLW
-615 IAMGKQLT
+615 KQLT
-623 LQIYGIITDKNYGF
+623 PYLKSANGGSWFRNEVDDVMALFKEGDFEDNKALSPMF
-637 PEWIDEQNLG
+637 LLG
-647 ADKKQSLESMVDELH
+647 YSCQRRAS
-662 VSPKVKRGIIQSVRL
+662 RR
-677 IDDISKAVGKK
+677 KA
-688 PSRIFL
+688 
-694 ELAGD
+694 
-699 IQASVRTTSRKNRLL
+699 
-714 ELYKNAGLRKEFS
+714 
-727 DIYDRLEASDDK
+727 
-739 GLQDDRWFLYYT
+739 
-751 QLGKD
+751 
-756 MYTGEEL
+756 
-763 DIDRLSSDYDI
+763 
-774 DHIIPQAVTQNDSL
+774 
-788 DNRVLVSRAANA
+788 
-800 RKTDSFAY
+800 
-808 LPELV
+808 
-813 EARRGFWQEL
+813 QE
-823 LDNRLISQTKF
+823 ISQ
-834 ERLVRQNDF
+834 
-843 GRHEKERFVERSL
+843 
-856 VETRQI
+856 
-862 MKNVATLMRRRYGNS
+862 KNNS
-877 SAVIG
+877 
-882 LNSELT
+882 
-888 KEMRQYLGF
+888 
-897 EHKNRDINDY
+897 
-907 HHAQDALCLGVAGQF
+907 
-922 AVNRGFFDNG
+922 
-932 AVSDGAANAYNI
+932 
-944 YLQDYLRG
+944 
-952 YREKLKAGDRKHGK
+952 
-966 AFGFIVGSM
+966 
-975 ASADEN
+975 
-981 KRINPKTGEIAWS
+981 
-994 EADKDYLR
+994 
-1002 RVMNYRKMLVTQKVG
+1002 
-1017 DSFGALYNETRYGA
+1017 
-1031 AVKEG
+1031 
-1036 HDGIAFDKNKADTS
+1036 
-1050 LYGGFSSAKVVYSIL
+1050 
-1065 VELKGKVRLVNI
+1065 
-1077 TMQEYS
+1077 
-1083 MLGDCPSDEALKKVL
+1083 
-1098 VAKKPEYAKAK
+1098 
-1109 ILLRHIP
+1109 
-1116 SMQLIHYKGACMT
+1116 
-1129 IKSATE
+1129 
-1135 LNNARQLWL
+1135 NN
-1144 DCDVYNA
+1144 
-1151 LDDYLKCGTSKSS
+1151 
-1164 IDIMQIWDALFDA
+1164 
-1177 VNKHYPLHRVE
+1177 
-1188 ESTLA
+1188 
-1193 KARTKFEKLDLDKQL
+1193 
-1208 DVLGMIVVALHAD
+1208 
-1221 PGRANL
+1221 
-1227 SLVGLPSEWKRVRSV
+1227 
-1242 SFSDD
+1242 
-1247 DEFVF
+1247 
-1252 QSPSGLFETKI
+1252 
-1263 TIAELKKAE
+1263 

>member
-476 LGQIIYQQARKN
+476 LGQIIYQQARKD

-517 ELIRLSTAMCGRHRT
+517 ELIHLSTAMCGRHRT

-623 LQIYGIITDKNYGF
+623 LQIMENYPGKDLLSSNILEQYYDMLLRKKDGNGKGGYTDCPIRGRAEGATTAYDLLSFNECDRSQFTNTTGEKYGLCFAQAFQTVSDNFHVIFDDFFSPIA
-637 PEWIDEQNLG
+637 DESK
-647 ADKKQSLESMVDELH
+647 ALH
-662 VSPKVKRGIIQSVRL
+662 
-677 IDDISKAVGKK
+677 DDIS
-688 PSRIFL
+688 
-694 ELAGD
+694 
-699 IQASVRTTSRKNRLL
+699 
-714 ELYKNAGLRKEFS
+714 
-727 DIYDRLEASDDK
+727 
-739 GLQDDRWFLYYT
+739 
-751 QLGKD
+751 
-756 MYTGEEL
+756 
-763 DIDRLSSDYDI
+763 
-774 DHIIPQAVTQNDSL
+774 
-788 DNRVLVSRAANA
+788 
-800 RKTDSFAY
+800 
-808 LPELV
+808 
-813 EARRGFWQEL
+813 
-823 LDNRLISQTKF
+823 
-834 ERLVRQNDF
+834 
-843 GRHEKERFVERSL
+843 
-856 VETRQI
+856 
-862 MKNVATLMRRRYGNS
+862 
-877 SAVIG
+877 
-882 LNSELT
+882 
-888 KEMRQYLGF
+888 
-897 EHKNRDINDY
+897 
-907 HHAQDALCLGVAGQF
+907 DAL
-922 AVNRGFFDNG
+922 
-932 AVSDGAANAYNI
+932 NATNVQYAKI
-944 YLQDYLRG
+944 FSRVLRG
-952 YREKLKAGDRKHGK
+952 YEGAEDLKKHNDPMVVVILDAATTGRLGVTFYCELQK
-966 AFGFIVGSM
+966 
-975 ASADEN
+975 DEYI
-981 KRINPKTGEIAWS
+981 KRILQWHVDAAWPLTFFKKS
-994 EADKDYLR
+994 IVEGAE
-1002 RVMNYRKMLVTQKVG
+1002 RVNVVQYEG
-1017 DSFGALYNETRYGA
+1017 APSFTDIINCA
-1031 AVKEG
+1031 
-1036 HDGIAFDKNKADTS
+1036 
-1050 LYGGFSSAKVVYSIL
+1050 
-1065 VELKGKVRLVNI
+1065 
-1077 TMQEYS
+1077 
-1083 MLGDCPSDEALKKVL
+1083 
-1098 VAKKPEYAKAK
+1098 
-1109 ILLRHIP
+1109 
-1116 SMQLIHYKGACMT
+1116 
-1129 IKSATE
+1129 
-1135 LNNARQLWL
+1135 
-1144 DCDVYNA
+1144 
-1151 LDDYLKCGTSKSS
+1151 CGTSDRSSKSYKRFAKDVKERLIECMFGGAQFPMS
-1164 IDIMQIWDALFDA
+1164 ILNAACHKVTRPMGYDNIRVWRRDFEIACSLWKKHYIDETRKQHRQEDVITMYLEPNRDDRDYLYGRLLALADNFEESVLRKQGVKDRPTNAIKLMSNFTAKPYTTWGTLWKQLMPYLKSANGGSWFRNEVDDVMALFKEGDFED
-1177 VNKHYPLHRVE
+1177 NKALSPMFLLGYSCQRRA
-1188 ESTLA
+1188 SKR
-1193 KARTKFEKLDLDKQL
+1193 KAQEISQK
-1208 DVLGMIVVALHAD
+1208 
-1221 PGRANL
+1221 NN
-1227 SLVGLPSEWKRVRSV
+1227 SNN
-1242 SFSDD
+1242 
-1247 DEFVF
+1247 
-1252 QSPSGLFETKI
+1252 
-1263 TIAELKKAE
+1263 